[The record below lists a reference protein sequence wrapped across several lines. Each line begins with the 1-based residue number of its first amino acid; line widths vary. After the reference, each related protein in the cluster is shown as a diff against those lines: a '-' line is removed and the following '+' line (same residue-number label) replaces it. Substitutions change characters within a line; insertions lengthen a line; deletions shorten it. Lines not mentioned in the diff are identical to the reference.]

1 MYEIKLIIGLGNDGD
16 RYAGTRHNVGFD
28 VIELLAKR
36 FEVKV
41 KKKKFG
47 AAIGEAELED
57 KKLILVKPLQ
67 YMNNSGQVVAT
78 AAGFYKVPPEKL
90 LVITDDMA
98 LEPGIMRIRAKGS
111 AGGHNGLGD
120 IIEKLGTEN
129 FARLRIGIGRSN
141 GRNDRDYVLS
151 RPGKDEK
158 VQIEAT
164 SQEAVEAIIMWA
176 QLGVEPAM
184 NKFNCKNTEI
194 ESQ

>member
-1 MYEIKLIIGLGNDGD
+1 MYEIRLIIGLGNDGAQ
-16 RYAGTRHNVGFD
+16 YAGTRHNVGFG

-47 AAIGEAELED
+47 AAVGEAELED

-78 AAGFYKVPPEKL
+78 AVGFYRVPPEKL
-90 LVITDDMA
+90 LIITDDMA
-98 LEPGIMRIRAKGS
+98 LEPGRMRIRPKGS
-111 AGGHNGLGD
+111 AGGHNGLSD

-129 FARLRIGIGRSN
+129 FARLRIGIGKSN
-141 GRNDRDYVLS
+141 GQSDRDYVLT
-151 RPGKDEK
+151 RPDKDEK
-158 VQIEAT
+158 KQIEAT
-164 SQEAVEAIIMWA
+164 SQKAVEAILMWA
-176 QLGVEPAM
+176 RLGVESAM
-184 NKFNCKNTEI
+184 NEFNSKNIKI